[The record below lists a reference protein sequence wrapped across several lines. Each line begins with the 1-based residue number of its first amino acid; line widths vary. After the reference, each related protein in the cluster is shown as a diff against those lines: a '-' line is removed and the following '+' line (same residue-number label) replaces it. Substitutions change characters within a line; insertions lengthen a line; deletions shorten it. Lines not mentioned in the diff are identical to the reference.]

1 MTEHGTQPYDLCIIG
16 AGPGGYVAAIRAR
29 QLGARVALVE
39 KERIG
44 GTCLNHG
51 CIPTKALVSQA
62 ELYQEMLRAAEFGID
77 VEGTVRVNFARMMAR
92 KAEVTETLVRG
103 VEELVAGHGVDVY
116 SGVGTLLTPTQV
128 RVTPLPGAGGE
139 PITLEARRIILATG
153 SESARIPIPG
163 TDLPGVVTSREL
175 LQIKEQPRSLVVLG
189 ASVVGMEFA
198 CIFNALGTRVTV
210 VGRRTF
216 LKDADPQLAKRFR
229 TLIRKAGVPSTIGVQ
244 FRQIVQTDEGTLRV
258 EWERDG
264 QVESAEG
271 DLVLLS
277 TGRTPYTEDLGL
289 ENVGVATE
297 GSSIRV
303 NQFLETNVPGIYAIG
318 DVSSRY
324 QLAHVA
330 SYEGE
335 IAVQNALGAR
345 IAVDYRAVP
354 ACIFTMPELAS
365 VGLTEEEAKE
375 QGIEVEVARF
385 PYAVNGRALGMGQ
398 TEGLIRLVVEK
409 GSGVVLGMHILGAR
423 ASDLIAE
430 GALAIQHRL
439 TARDIA
445 ETIHAHPT
453 LPEIVMEAAKAAAY
467 GEAIHYRKVR

>member
-1 MTEHGTQPYDLCIIG
+1 
-16 AGPGGYVAAIRAR
+16 
-29 QLGARVALVE
+29 
-39 KERIG
+39 
-44 GTCLNHG
+44 
-51 CIPTKALVSQA
+51 
-62 ELYQEMLRAAEFGID
+62 
-77 VEGTVRVNFARMMAR
+77 
-92 KAEVTETLVRG
+92 
-103 VEELVAGHGVDVY
+103 
-116 SGVGTLLTPTQV
+116 
-128 RVTPLPGAGGE
+128 
-139 PITLEARRIILATG
+139 
-153 SESARIPIPG
+153 
-163 TDLPGVVTSREL
+163 
-175 LQIKEQPRSLVVLG
+175 
-189 ASVVGMEFA
+189 SVVGMEFA
-198 CIFNALGTRVTV
+198 SIFHALGTKVTV

-216 LKDADPQLAKRFR
+216 LKDADPQLAKRFKSI
-229 TLIRKAGVPSTIGVQ
+229 IRRAGVPAIIGVQ
-244 FRQIVQTDEGTLRV
+244 FRQIVQTDEGKLRV
-258 EWERDG
+258 EWERNG
-264 QVESAEG
+264 KVESAEG

-277 TGRTPYTEDLGL
+277 TGRWPYTADLGL
-289 ENVGVATE
+289 ERVGVATE
-297 GSSIRV
+297 GRAIRV
-303 NQFLETNVPGIYAIG
+303 NEFLETNVPGIYAIG

-398 TEGLIRLVVEK
+398 TEGQIRLVVEK
-409 GSGVVLGMHILGAR
+409 GTGIVLGMHILGAR

>member
-1 MTEHGTQPYDLCIIG
+1 MAEHGTQTYDLCIIG

-62 ELYQEMLRAAEFGID
+62 ELYQEMLRAGEFGID
-77 VEGTVRVNFARMMAR
+77 VEGTIRVNFARMMAR

-116 SGVGTLLTPTQV
+116 SGVGTLLSPTQV

-153 SESARIPIPG
+153 SEPARVPIPG

-175 LQIKEQPRSLVVLG
+175 LQITELPRSLVVLG

-198 CIFNALGTRVTV
+198 CIFNALGTQVTV

-229 TLIRKAGVPSTIGVQ
+229 TLIRKAGIPSTIGVQ
-244 FRQIVQTDEGTLRV
+244 FRQIVQTDEGRLRV

-264 QVESAEG
+264 LVESAEG

-289 ENVGVATE
+289 EHVGVATE
-297 GSSIRV
+297 GRAIRV
-303 NQFLETNVPGIYAIG
+303 NAHLETNVPGIYAIG

-330 SYEGE
+330 SHEGE

-354 ACIFTMPELAS
+354 ACIFTLPELAS
-365 VGLTEEEAKE
+365 VGLTEEQAREE
-375 QGIEVEVARF
+375 GIEVEVARF
-385 PYAVNGRALGMGQ
+385 PYSVNGRALGMGQ

>member
-1 MTEHGTQPYDLCIIG
+1 MTEPASPTYDLCIIG

-29 QLGARVALVE
+29 QLGATVALVE

-44 GTCLNHG
+44 GTCLNRG

-77 VEGTVRVNFARMMAR
+77 VEGTIRVNFPRMMAR
-92 KAEVTETLVRG
+92 KDEVTETLVSG
-103 VEELVAGHGVDVY
+103 VEELVAAHGVDVY
-116 SGVGTLLTPTQV
+116 TGVGTLLSPTQV
-128 RVTPLPGAGGE
+128 QVTPLPGTGAD
-139 PITLEARRIILATG
+139 PVTLEARRIILATG
-153 SESARIPIPG
+153 SEPARVPIPG
-163 TDLPGVVTSREL
+163 ADLPGVVTSREL
-175 LQIKEQPRSLVVLG
+175 LQIRELPASLVVIG

-198 CIFNALGTRVTV
+198 SVFNALGTQVTV

-216 LKDADPQLAKRFR
+216 LKDADPQLAKRFKSI
-229 TLIRKAGVPSTIGVQ
+229 IRRAGVPATIGVQ
-244 FRQIVQTDEGTLRV
+244 FRQIVQTDAGKLRV
-258 EWERDG
+258 EWERKG
-264 QVESAEG
+264 KVESAEG

-277 TGRTPYTEDLGL
+277 TGRWPYTADLGL
-289 ENVGVATE
+289 ERVGVATE
-297 GSSIRV
+297 GRAIRV
-303 NQFLETNVPGIYAIG
+303 NEFLETNVPGIYAIG

-335 IAVQNALGAR
+335 VAVQNALGAR

-365 VGLTEEEAKE
+365 VGLTEEQAKE

-398 TEGLIRLVVEK
+398 TEGQIRLVVEK
-409 GSGVVLGMHILGAR
+409 GTGVVLGMHILGAR